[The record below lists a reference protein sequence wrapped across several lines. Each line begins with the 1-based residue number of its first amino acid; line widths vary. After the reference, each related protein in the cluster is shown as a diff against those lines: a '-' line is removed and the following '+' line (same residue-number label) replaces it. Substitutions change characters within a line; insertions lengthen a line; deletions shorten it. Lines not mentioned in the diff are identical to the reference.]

1 MFYFCGMKKSVK
13 QFLEKRKVKTF
24 DDLVFKNRPLFG
36 GVQAT
41 MEFPNGHKISVVGG
55 VKGLHGDGVD
65 TFEIWRSCDLDIKGY
80 LTKDEITSE
89 MLELQAM
96 SEDVPKIGYT

>member
-1 MFYFCGMKKSVK
+1 MKNKELQK
-13 QFLEKRKVKTF
+13 FLEDRKVKTF

-36 GVQAT
+36 GIQAI

>member
-1 MFYFCGMKKSVK
+1 MEKKLLKDLLKSK
-13 QFLEKRKVKTF
+13 QVKTF
-24 DDLVFKNRPLFG
+24 DDLVFKERLHFV

-55 VKGLHGDGVD
+55 VKGLHGDGVN
-65 TFEIWRSCDLDIKGY
+65 TFEIWRSCDFDIKGY
-80 LTKDEITSE
+80 LSKDEVSSE

-96 SEDVPKIGYT
+96 SKDVPIVGYK

>member
-1 MFYFCGMKKSVK
+1 MEKKLLKDLLKSK
-13 QFLEKRKVKTF
+13 QVKTF
-24 DDLVFKNRPLFG
+24 DDLVFKRRPHFV

-41 MEFPNGHKISVVGG
+41 MEFPNGHKISIVGG
-55 VKGLHGDGVD
+55 AQGLHGDGVN
-65 TFEIWRSCDLDIKGY
+65 TFEIWRSCDFDIKGY
-80 LTKDEITSE
+80 LSKDEVSSE

>member
-1 MFYFCGMKKSVK
+1 MKNKELQK
-13 QFLEKRKVKTF
+13 FLEDRKVKTF

-65 TFEIWRSCDLDIKGY
+65 TFEIWRSCDFDIKGY

-89 MLELQAM
+89 MLELQGP
-96 SEDVPKIGYT
+96 SKDVPIIGYK

>member
-1 MFYFCGMKKSVK
+1 MEKKLLKDLLKSK
-13 QFLEKRKVKTF
+13 QVKTF
-24 DDLVFKNRPLFG
+24 DDLAFKRRPRFG

-55 VKGLHGDGVD
+55 VKGLHGDGVN
-65 TFEIWRSCDLDIKGY
+65 TFEIWRSCDFDIKGY
-80 LTKDEITSE
+80 LSKDEVSSE

-96 SEDVPKIGYT
+96 SKDVPIVGYK